1 MRARARELS
10 GGRRAKS
17 QRQTLGGDPQRT
29 RIQGGRRNNSSRQLR
44 PARRFGMSLEAEIVT
59 RLAQARAAARTLA
72 LASTERKNRALGILV
87 RMLRAAT
94 DKIIEANRM
103 DVERARAAAPTA
115 SLLDRLILTPYR
127 VPAIAP

>member
-72 LASTERKNRALGILV
+72 LASTQRKNRSLSILV
-87 RMLRAAT
+87 RMLRSAT
-94 DKIIEANRM
+94 EQIIAPNRM
-103 DVERARAAAPTA
+103 DVGSSHYAGTTGD
-115 SLLDRLILTPYR
+115 LHD
-127 VPAIAP
+127 

>member
-17 QRQTLGGDPQRT
+17 QRQTFGGNPQRT

-44 PARRFGMSLEAEIVT
+44 PARGFGMSLEAEIVT

-72 LASTERKNRALGILV
+72 LASTERKNHALRILV
-87 RMLRAAT
+87 GGLRAAT
-94 DKIIEANRM
+94 EKIIAASRM
-103 DVERARAAAPTA
+103 DVDSARAAGTTGA
-115 SLLDRLILTPYR
+115 LLDRLTLNP
-127 VPAIAP
+127 

>member
-44 PARRFGMSLEAEIVT
+44 PARRFGMSLEAEIVA
-59 RLAQARAAARTLA
+59 RLAQARAAARTFA
-72 LASTERKNRALGILV
+72 LASTERKNRGLGTV
-87 RMLRAAT
+87 TGRLRAAA
-94 DKIIEANRM
+94 DKIIASNRL
-103 DVERARAAAPTA
+103 DVRSARAAG
-115 SLLDRLILTPYR
+115 S
-127 VPAIAP
+127 